1 MGAQGQ
7 LPALPQ
13 GVAPPPPQG
22 QEVMPPQ
29 GFVAR
34 SQLYQ
39 RTTTIAGPSK
49 TKEPAPKAAKKA
61 NKTTALLDMNS
72 DDFAVLGSNQ
82 LSYNLLVREDH
93 ESGEVMVCLQPK
105 YKRIPKEKRVVARPP
120 PKPKNAGVARVTSY
134 AMNRNPKAYN
144 EHRYARASPT
154 VMGKIN
160 GYEIPMLIDSGSEI
174 CHQ

>member
-13 GVAPPPPQG
+13 GVAPPPLQG

-39 RTTTIAGPSK
+39 RTTRIAGPSK
-49 TKEPAPKAAKKA
+49 TKEPAPKAAEKA

-72 DDFAVLGSNQ
+72 DDFEVLGSNQ
-82 LSYNLLVREDH
+82 ESYNLLVREDH

-105 YKRIPKEKRVVARPP
+105 
-120 PKPKNAGVARVTSY
+120 
-134 AMNRNPKAYN
+134 
-144 EHRYARASPT
+144 
-154 VMGKIN
+154 
-160 GYEIPMLIDSGSEI
+160 
-174 CHQ
+174 